1 MRCGSSTF
9 RAYITRK
16 PEFERYFTE
25 GRRLPSRQSVIRYE
39 TAPGQQAQLDW
50 KEIIP
55 FETRDGERVEVNV
68 AVLLLSYSRFRFNYV
83 SMTKS
88 QTVLYPS

>member
-1 MRCGSSTF
+1 M
-9 RAYITRK
+9 
-16 PEFERYFTE
+16 
-25 GRRLPSRQSVIRYE
+25 PSRQSVIRYE